1 MLAAFGGFAVVRP
14 AMLARGHEPPDPHA
28 PADLGSSS

>member
-1 MLAAFGGFAVVRP
+1 MFAAFGGFTVARP

-28 PADLGSSS
+28 PADLSSSS